1 MGTMQAMRSS
11 ISIIMSERKLKIG
24 SISILCRC
32 HMTEGKI
39 DELFRDRRA
48 FLRQAT
54 KDYALGGNNML
65 DDIENAIKEAKA
77 ELFHNL
83 ELASC
88 LREESEEEYQKESL
102 SMYAAWVAKWFGT
115 P

>member
-1 MGTMQAMRSS
+1 
-11 ISIIMSERKLKIG
+11 
-24 SISILCRC
+24 
-32 HMTEGKI
+32 MTEGKI